1 MQEDHSVENIPS
13 QNSIGKWL
21 LICAGWIAVVLL
33 FASQWYAY
41 DASRGGSNPFRYYLW
56 WSWYMWAVL
65 TPAVLW
71 FARRRPID
79 SDTWKWTIPL
89 HVAVSLALTVLQIF
103 VEASIGW
110 ARQEHQLSFKGA
122 LRHYYSQHIQLS
134 LLTYWAIVGATQ
146 FYRMYDQARRRQLH
160 AAQLEARLAES
171 QLEVLRM
178 QLQPHFLFNT
188 LQAATMLIHEDPHGA
203 EDMLLRLSQLL
214 RVSLDELHVAE
225 VSLGREI
232 EFLEQYVGIQQRR
245 FGDRLRFDIRIDQEV
260 LTCAVPSLVL
270 QPLVENAIRHGI
282 GKHKGQDVVTVQC
295 FQSKDKDRLLLEVNN
310 RTGELEDLPKQLS
323 HRGLGLANTKARL
336 EQLYGQQQSL
346 ELRNLLPSGVGVIL
360 SIPLRRLLPEQ
371 GVLTT
376 GVAQ

>member
-1 MQEDHSVENIPS
+1 MREDRSVESTTP
-13 QNSIGKWL
+13 QKSIGKWL
-21 LICAGWIAVVLL
+21 LICSGWMLVVLL
-33 FASQWYAY
+33 FGSQWYAY

-79 SDTWKWTIPL
+79 SNTWKRTIPL

-110 ARQEHQLSFKGA
+110 ARHEHQLSFKGA

-160 AAQLEARLAES
+160 ASQLEARLAES

-188 LQAATMLIHEDPHGA
+188 LQAATMLIHDDPEGA
-203 EDMLLRLSQLL
+203 EDVLLRLSQLL

-225 VSLGREI
+225 VSLAREI
-232 EFLEQYVGIQQRR
+232 EFLEHYIGIQQRR
-245 FGDRLRFDIRIDQEV
+245 FGDRLRFDIRIDQDV
-260 LTCAVPSLVL
+260 LTCTVPSLLL

-282 GKHKGQDVVTVQC
+282 GTHKQRDVVSVRG
-295 FQSKDKDRLLLEVNN
+295 FQDNDRLFLEVKN
-310 RTGELEDLPKQLS
+310 RTGELEDEPKRLL

-336 EQLYGQQQSL
+336 EQLYGQQHSL
-346 ELRNLLPSGVGVIL
+346 ELLNLQPRGVGVVL
-360 SIPLRRLLPEQ
+360 SIPVRRLLPEQ
-371 GVLTT
+371 SVFTT
-376 GVAQ
+376 EAAVQ